1 MNYRQKDLLPDFHEM
16 SKKENNID
24 ALNKYF
30 PKFSLL
36 RKTKRALQDF
46 LNDDLY
52 LLEKWSVILKEYTPK
67 IAKKQ
72 NKISW
77 KDLADRVYSEY
88 IRLSECDEK

>member
-1 MNYRQKDLLPDFHEM
+1 MN
-16 SKKENNID
+16 ENKPNLQND
-24 ALNKYF
+24 KFYKYF
-30 PKFSLL
+30 SKFSLL

-52 LLEKWSVILKEYTPK
+52 LLEKWSIILKEYTPK

-77 KDLADRVYSEY
+77 RDLADRVYSEY
-88 IRLSECDEK
+88 IRLSECDENGYCTCPCC